1 MASDILSYER
11 DSSSVESNLDS
22 KTACHIER
30 SEISNMESKKD
41 FSCLH
46 TRTSG
51 ALAHTCKYDKIREFS
66 NSTQKALNPPTKA
79 ENLESNP
86 CHTEA
91 FEGEVSNVESKQ
103 DFSPFSK
110 AQNDKIP
117 DSLPTNHAN
126 KTTNSSSCSM
136 ALEALSE
143 LEGRSYLSD
152 NDYPSNSLNR
162 SNCIDKGEF
171 LQNLDSKTHKSLKQ
185 LTLFF
190 CIGGGITLAELAGF
204 YILYK
209 FFGVHYILASLIMFV
224 LASGV
229 GVWLY
234 RRFVFGETHLHR
246 CLEVGLTYLINTI
259 GIGLNSLILWLCV
272 EFLGF
277 EAIVA
282 KILASLLVAF
292 YGFYARK
299 IVIYRKDSK
308 TACKIDGKQTL
319 IKKFCKKYFTF
330 FKGSI

>member
-1 MASDILSYER
+1 C
-11 DSSSVESNLDS
+11 V
-22 KTACHIER
+22 KR
-30 SEISNMESKKD
+30 SEI
-41 FSCLH
+41 
-46 TRTSG
+46 
-51 ALAHTCKYDKIREFS
+51 Y
-66 NSTQKALNPPTKA
+66 
-79 ENLESNP
+79 

-91 FEGEVSNVESKQ
+91 FEGEVSNVEFKQ

-110 AQNDKIP
+110 AQNDKFL

-171 LQNLDSKTHKSLKQ
+171 LQNLDSVKSKTPTAEVSLSDFSGFTKESKAFGAEGEGSYLEGNDQALSEQSAKSAKKTTQNLDSKTHKSLKQ

-246 CLEVGLTYLINTI
+246 GLEVGLTYLINTI
-259 GIGLNSLILWLCV
+259 GIGLNTLILWVCV

-299 IVIYRKDSK
+299 LVIYRKEPKFYFYTKSPAPAHKGVDSK
-308 TACKIDGKQTL
+308 F
-319 IKKFCKKYFTF
+319 IKKECQ
-330 FKGSI
+330 

>member
-1 MASDILSYER
+1 
-11 DSSSVESNLDS
+11 
-22 KTACHIER
+22 
-30 SEISNMESKKD
+30 
-41 FSCLH
+41 
-46 TRTSG
+46 
-51 ALAHTCKYDKIREFS
+51 
-66 NSTQKALNPPTKA
+66 
-79 ENLESNP
+79 
-86 CHTEA
+86 EA

-110 AQNDKIP
+110 AQNDKFL

-136 ALEALSE
+136 DLEALSE

-152 NDYPSNSLNR
+152 NDYLSNSLNR

-171 LQNLDSKTHKSLKQ
+171 LQNLDSVKSKTPSAEVFLDDFKGCVDSCARSYLSGSADAQESNSLESAKKTTQNLDSKTHKSLKQ

-246 CLEVGLTYLINTI
+246 GLEVGLTYLINII
-259 GIGLNSLILWLCV
+259 GIGLNTLILWLCV

-277 EAIVA
+277 EAIIA
-282 KILASLLVAF
+282 KVLASLLVAF
-292 YGFYARK
+292 YGFYTRK
-299 IVIYRKDSK
+299 IVIYGKVFNLK
-308 TACKIDGKQTL
+308 KECK
-319 IKKFCKKYFTF
+319 
-330 FKGSI
+330 

>member
-1 MASDILSYER
+1 MVSDIVSYR
-11 DSSSVESNLDS
+11 KDSNDMESSVDS
-22 KTACHIER
+22 KRDCCVKR
-30 SEISNMESKKD
+30 SEI
-41 FSCLH
+41 
-46 TRTSG
+46 
-51 ALAHTCKYDKIREFS
+51 Y
-66 NSTQKALNPPTKA
+66 
-79 ENLESNP
+79 

-103 DFSPFSK
+103 DFSPM
-110 AQNDKIP
+110 AQNDKILE
-117 DSLPTNHAN
+117 STPTNHTN
-126 KTTNSSSCSM
+126 KTTNSSSCPM

-185 LTLFF
+185 LILFF
-190 CIGGGITLAELAGF
+190 CIGGGITLLELLGF

-209 FFGVHYILASLIMFV
+209 IFGVHYILASLIMFV
-224 LASGV
+224 LASGI

-234 RRFVFGETHLHR
+234 RRFVFGETHLHSS
-246 CLEVGLTYLINTI
+246 LEVGLTYLINTI
-259 GIGLNSLILWLCV
+259 GIGLNTLILWLCV

-299 IVIYRKDSK
+299 LVIYRKEPKFYFYTKSPAPAHKGVDSK
-308 TACKIDGKQTL
+308 F
-319 IKKFCKKYFTF
+319 IKKECQ
-330 FKGSI
+330 

>member
-1 MASDILSYER
+1 MASDIVSYRKDSNDMESSVDSKRDCCVKRSEVSKDLESER
-11 DSSSVESNLDS
+11 D
-22 KTACHIER
+22 I
-30 SEISNMESKKD
+30 
-41 FSCLH
+41 SCL
-46 TRTSG
+46 RTQ
-51 ALAHTCKYDKIREFS
+51 YDKI
-66 NSTQKALNPPTKA
+66 
-79 ENLESNP
+79 LES
-86 CHTEA
+86 T
-91 FEGEVSNVESKQ
+91 
-103 DFSPFSK
+103 
-110 AQNDKIP
+110 
-117 DSLPTNHAN
+117 PTNHAN
-126 KTTNSSSCSM
+126 KTTNSSNCFV

-190 CIGGGITLAELAGF
+190 CIGGGITLLELLGF

-209 FFGVHYILASLIMFV
+209 IFGVNYILASLIMFV

-246 CLEVGLTYLINTI
+246 GLEVGLTYLINTI
-259 GIGLNSLILWLCV
+259 GLNTLILWLCV

-299 IVIYRKDSK
+299 LVIYRKEPKFYFYTKSPASAHKGVDSK
-308 TACKIDGKQTL
+308 F
-319 IKKFCKKYFTF
+319 IKKECQ
-330 FKGSI
+330 